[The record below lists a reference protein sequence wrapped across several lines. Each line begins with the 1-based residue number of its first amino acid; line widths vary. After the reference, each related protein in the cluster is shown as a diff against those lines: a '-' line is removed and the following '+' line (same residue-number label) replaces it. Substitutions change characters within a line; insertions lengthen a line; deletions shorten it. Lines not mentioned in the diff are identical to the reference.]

1 MSVLSLNEAKKYLR
15 LDDDYT
21 DEDADIQPFI
31 DAAEMYLINAGCT
44 LKPDDQLAKLAIK
57 ILVSNWYENR
67 CIEITGPNFN
77 KIKFSLDVIITQLKY
92 CYDIDTSEGGG
103 TP

>member
-1 MSVLSLNEAKKYLR
+1 VSILSLDEAKSYLHF
-15 LDDDYT
+15 DDDYI
-21 DEDADIQPFI
+21 DEDVDIQSFI
-31 DAAEMYLINAGCT
+31 DAAEMYLKNAGCI
-44 LKPDDQLAKLAIK
+44 LNPDDQLAKLAIK

-92 CYDIDTSEGGG
+92 CYDEDTAEEGGS
-103 TP
+103 